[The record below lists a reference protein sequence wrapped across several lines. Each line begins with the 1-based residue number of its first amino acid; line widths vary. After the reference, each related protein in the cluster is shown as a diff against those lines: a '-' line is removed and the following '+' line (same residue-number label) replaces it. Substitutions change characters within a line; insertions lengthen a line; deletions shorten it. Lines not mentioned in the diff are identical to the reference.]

1 MQFER
6 GGLVCIMENEM
17 ENELTIDTD
26 AIRVWKMRGVQRL
39 QEQVVREEPVNIYLN
54 DTHIVTLLA
63 LPEKHKELVIGHL
76 LSEGIIKN
84 HDEVEEIEC
93 DGNTV
98 KVMIPNL
105 KPGRIKAYRTLKLVT
120 TACGSTSEYLRL
132 LDSMDPPKVISELQ
146 LPSSM
151 ILEMRSRVPRA
162 KFPVHIA
169 TIFRTDAT
177 MISYAEDVGR
187 HNAVDKVIGEV
198 GLSGR
203 LFSDLTLISSGRV
216 PADMVLKAARVG
228 IPIVGSFSGPIS
240 SGVLFAKKSNVTLI
254 SFLRRNRLTIYTH
267 FRRITLPP
275 R

>member
-1 MQFER
+1 
-6 GGLVCIMENEM
+6 M
-17 ENELTIDTD
+17 ENELTIDTE
-26 AIRVWKMRGVQRL
+26 AIQVWKMRGVQRL
-39 QEQVVREEPVNIYLN
+39 QEKVIREEPINIYLN

-63 LPEKHKELVIGHL
+63 LPEKHKALSIGHL

-84 HDEVEEIEC
+84 LDEVKDIEC

-98 KVMIPNL
+98 QVTIPNL
-105 KPGRIKAYRTLKLVT
+105 KLGRIKAYRTLKLVT

-132 LDSMDPPKVISELQ
+132 LDSMDPPKAASGLQ
-146 LPSSM
+146 LPSS
-151 ILEMRSRVPRA
+151 ILLEMRRRMPRT

-169 TIFRTDAT
+169 ALFRSDAT
-177 MISYAEDVGR
+177 RISFAEDVGR

-198 GLSGR
+198 SLSKQ

-216 PADMVLKAARVG
+216 PADMILKAARVG
-228 IPIVGSFSGPIS
+228 LPIVGSFSGPVS

-254 SFLRRNRLTIYTH
+254 SFLRRNRLTIYSH

-275 R
+275 E